1 MKNTE
6 HNILSGN
13 NTDIALPSPIQSIVK
28 EFAQKCLPIEK
39 NIYVFADEKTGAY
52 YTECHMFASNL
63 LKLCTIDVP
72 LDPDE
77 QEEYRANREI
87 VSDNV
92 AFDQMKIDAKEKRTF
107 SNIVAEY
114 DISHI
119 PRYPIKIIGGQHRYI
134 AIKEAHSKVINAHH
148 GLKIYFDLTKDQRL
162 DVQLI
167 SNTNIAV
174 SADLYDRLQETATGP
189 ELRKWCQGVSFLDA
203 GKDFSAKRERGSAI
217 NVRSVRSF
225 ILSYYSGKSVEPS
238 QNFEN
243 TDTTPPVC
251 RTGRPD
257 PDWEHLRKGNS
268 DMWAD
273 EGLRKAA
280 EEFVLL
286 DQSQLTTIEKM
297 YKQDHKIP
305 LVYVGKALTFSVMT
319 AWAYVAG
326 ILQNNQVRLQRHYDL
341 RNTTTERDPLN
352 AAAMA
357 DGRHKSDPSNY
368 RGLGTRSDTKE
379 RGRCVELFYLQ
390 AEKGTGITPAIVD
403 AAIKRHF
410 AKQAKL
416 EQLQAEKKV

>member
-1 MKNTE
+1 MKDTKY
-6 HNILSGN
+6 NIVYGN
-13 NTDIALPSPIQSIVK
+13 STGSALPSQIQIMME
-28 EFAQKCLPIEK
+28 EFSQKCAPMEK
-39 NIYVFADEKTGAY
+39 NIYVFTDEKTGAY
-52 YTECHMFASNL
+52 YAECHMVASKL

-77 QEEYRANREI
+77 EEQYRANREI
-87 VSDNV
+87 VEDNV

-114 DISHI
+114 DVSHN
-119 PRYPIKIIGGQHRYI
+119 PKYPIKIIGGQHRYI
-134 AIKEAHSKVINAHH
+134 AIKEAHSKAINTHH

-174 SADLYDRLQETATGP
+174 SADLYDRLQETAAGP
-189 ELRKWCQGVSFLDA
+189 ELRKWCQGVGFLDA

-217 NVRSVRSF
+217 NVRAVRSF
-225 ILSYYSGKSVEPS
+225 ILSYYSGKSIDPS
-238 QNFEN
+238 QYFEN
-243 TDTTPPVC
+243 TATTPPIC

-257 PDWEHLRKGNS
+257 PDWERIRKGNS
-268 DMWAD
+268 DMWSD

-286 DQSQLTTIEKM
+286 DQSQRTTIEKM
-297 YKQDHKIP
+297 YKQDQKIP
-305 LVYVGKALTFSVMT
+305 LVYVEKALTFSVMT
-319 AWAYVAG
+319 ASAYVAG

-352 AAAMA
+352 AAVMA
-357 DGRHKSDPSNY
+357 EGRHKSDPKNY
-368 RGLGTRSDTKE
+368 RGLGTRNDAKE

-390 AEKGTGITPAIVD
+390 AEKGTGITSAIVD

>member
-1 MKNTE
+1 MENTK
-6 HNILSGN
+6 HNIINGN
-13 NTDIALPSPIQSIVK
+13 NTDSALPSQIQSIVK
-28 EFAQKCLPIEK
+28 EFAQKCTPSEK
-39 NIYVFADEKTGAY
+39 NIYVFVDEKTGAY
-52 YTECHMFASNL
+52 YTECHMLASNL

-77 QEEYRANREI
+77 QEEYRANRDI

-114 DISHI
+114 DISHT

-134 AIKEAHSKVINAHH
+134 AIKEAHSKVINTHH

-217 NVRSVRSF
+217 NVRAVRSF
-225 ILSYYSGKSVEPS
+225 ILSYYSGKSVDPS

-257 PDWEHLRKGNS
+257 PDWERLRKGNS
-268 DMWAD
+268 DMWSD

-286 DQSQLTTIEKM
+286 DQSQRTTIEKM
-297 YKQDHKIP
+297 YKQDQKIP
-305 LVYVGKALTFSVMT
+305 LVYVEKALTFSVMT
-319 AWAYVAG
+319 ASAYVAG

-352 AAAMA
+352 AAVMA
-357 DGRHKSDPSNY
+357 EGRHKSDPKNY
-368 RGLGTRSDTKE
+368 RGLGTRNDAKE

-390 AEKGTGITPAIVD
+390 AEKGTGITSAIVD

>member
-6 HNILSGN
+6 HNILHGTNADS
-13 NTDIALPSPIQSIVK
+13 ALTPQIQIMVK
-28 EFAQKCLPIEK
+28 DFAQKCSPIEK
-39 NIYVFADEKTGAY
+39 NIYVFTDEKTGAY
-52 YTECHMFASNL
+52 YTECHMYASNL
-63 LKLCTIDVP
+63 LKLCTTDVP

-114 DISHI
+114 DISHN
-119 PRYPIKIIGGQHRYI
+119 PKYPVKIIGGQHRFM
-134 AIKEAHSKVINAHH
+134 AIKEASSKTVNAHH
-148 GLKIYFDLTKDQRL
+148 GMKIYFDLTKDQRL

-174 SADLYDRLQETATGP
+174 STDLYDRLQETATGP
-189 ELRKWCQGVSFLDA
+189 QLRKWCQEVGFLDT

-225 ILSYYSGKSVEPS
+225 ILSYYSGKSIDPS

-243 TDTTPPVC
+243 TDTTPLIC

-257 PDWEHLRKGNS
+257 PDWARLRKGNP
-268 DMWAD
+268 DMWSD

-286 DQSQLTTIEKM
+286 DQSQRTTIEKM

-305 LVYVGKALTFSVMT
+305 LVYVEKALTFSVMI
-319 AWAYVAG
+319 AWAYIAG

-357 DGRHKSDPSNY
+357 KGRHKSDPENY
-368 RGLGTRSDTKE
+368 RGLGTRNDAKE

-390 AEKGTGITPAIVD
+390 AETGKRITPAVIE
-403 AAIKRHF
+403 AAIRRHYT
-410 AKQAKL
+410 KQAKL